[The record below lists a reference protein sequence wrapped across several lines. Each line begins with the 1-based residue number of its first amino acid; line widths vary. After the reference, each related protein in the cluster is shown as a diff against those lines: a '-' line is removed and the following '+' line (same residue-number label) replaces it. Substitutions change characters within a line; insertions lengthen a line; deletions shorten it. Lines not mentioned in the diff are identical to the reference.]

1 MSTVGV
7 MWLAYCIP
15 NISCLPPAPES
26 PVAGSNTPIF
36 TTFSPEA
43 ASELLWL
50 SLLAS
55 LELSAPQAARLMD
68 IASASMMET
77 NFFIQFIL
85 LARSGLL
92 KASALCRW
100 MYFMQIQ
107 YRSQEKIR
115 TKSFLRFSQAFHQMT
130 IQHNQMYLTHGQIG
144 RFQKMQLFSL
154 SVRSGQCLW

>member
-1 MSTVGV
+1 

-77 NFFIQFIL
+77 SFFIQFIL

-130 IQHNQMYLTHGQIG
+130 IQHNQIYLTHGQIG